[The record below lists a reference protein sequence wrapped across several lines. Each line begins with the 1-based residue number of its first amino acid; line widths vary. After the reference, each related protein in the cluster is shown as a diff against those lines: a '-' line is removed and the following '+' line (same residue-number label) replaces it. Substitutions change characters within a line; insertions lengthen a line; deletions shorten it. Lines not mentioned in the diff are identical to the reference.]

1 VEQVEHNCALLRPGL
16 TFRQH
21 LEQAW
26 TIPARFSEQ
35 NYGCIAHGVGMIDE
49 WPAVGCDPN
58 DPSQMDGEFVPGM
71 TICIESYLG
80 EVGGT
85 EGVKL
90 EQQVLITETGH
101 EIMSTFPL
109 ESKLR

>member
-1 VEQVEHNCALLRPGL
+1 
-16 TFRQH
+16 
-21 LEQAW
+21 
-26 TIPARFSEQ
+26 
-35 NYGCIAHGVGMIDE
+35 
-49 WPAVGCDPN
+49 
-58 DPSQMDGEFVPGM
+58 MDGEFIPGM
-71 TICIESYLG
+71 TICIESYIG
-80 EVGGT
+80 EVGGI